1 MDTSTGAMK
10 KLINFAKSY
19 ENDKTPSISIFGGFP
34 QADTFY
40 TGMSCIINTYETEK
54 EANILL
60 KKLMTMLTA

>member
-1 MDTSTGAMK
+1 MDIHWSNE

-19 ENDKTPSISIFGGFP
+19 ENDKTPSISIFGGF

-40 TGMSCIINTYETEK
+40 TGMSCIINTYGTEK

-60 KKLMTMLTA
+60 KKINDYAYS